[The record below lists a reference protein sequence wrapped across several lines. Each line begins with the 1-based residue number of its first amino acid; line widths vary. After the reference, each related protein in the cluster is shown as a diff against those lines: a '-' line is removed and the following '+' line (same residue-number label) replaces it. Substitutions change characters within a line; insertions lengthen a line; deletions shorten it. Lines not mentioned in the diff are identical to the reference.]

1 MTELIDAYLAHCQQE
16 ALARTTILTKRTV
29 LEMFDR
35 ELPLGLEHAAEEE
48 LRDFIG
54 AVTEEGEPKYKP
66 RTKFVYTIHVKEFFK
81 YSNDPRRPA
90 YMRLNYDPADG
101 LAIPR
106 VPKGEPRPLSDEECD
121 KILTD
126 AREPY
131 RTWAEV
137 ALLTGMRCCEIA
149 GIDLD
154 RGDIDQRRVFIR
166 QGKGSKRRSFKTAPR
181 LWELVKDM
189 PGGMLART
197 VTGSPADAHYVSTRA
212 ALHFRRRLKLDGV
225 CLHRCRDTF
234 ASDLF
239 AAGVD
244 IRKIQVLLG
253 HESLT
258 TTQKYTLVTKGQLDE
273 AIDALP
279 LRRPAC

>member
-1 MTELIDAYLAHCQQE
+1 MTDLIEAYLAHCQQK
-16 ALARTTILTKRTV
+16 ARAGTTIETKRVV

-35 ELPLGLEHAAEEE
+35 RLPMGLEHALEKE
-48 LRDFIG
+48 LVDFIG
-54 AVTEEGEPKYKP
+54 AVKSDGRPRYQA
-66 RTKFVYTIHVKEFFK
+66 RTKFVYTIHLKEFFK
-81 YSNDPRRPA
+81 YSTDPRRSPED
-90 YMRLNYDPADG
+90 RLTYDPAEG
-101 LAIPR
+101 LAIPK

-166 QGKGSKRRSFKTAPR
+166 SGKGSKRRSFKTSAR
-181 LWELVKDM
+181 LWELVSDM

-197 VTGSPADAHYVSTRA
+197 VTGEPADAHYVSTRS

-234 ASDLF
+234 ATKLF

-253 HESLT
+253 HESLL
-258 TTQKYTLVTKGQLDE
+258 TTQKYVFVTKEQLDE

>member
-1 MTELIDAYLAHCQQE
+1 MTDLIEAYLAHCEQE
-16 ALARTTILTKRTV
+16 ALARTTIETKRIV

-35 ELPLGLEHAAEEE
+35 RLPLDLEHAAEEE

-54 AVTEEGEPKYKP
+54 AVKPDGEPRYRP
-66 RTKFVYTIHVKEFFK
+66 RTKFVYTIHLKEFFK
-81 YSNDPRRPA
+81 YSVDPRRPA
-90 YMRLNYDPADG
+90 HMRLNYDPAEG
-101 LAIPR
+101 LAIPK

-121 KILTD
+121 KILID

-166 QGKGSKRRSFKTAPR
+166 SGKGSKRRSFKTNPR
-181 LWELVKDM
+181 VWELVRDM

-197 VTGSPADAHYVSTRA
+197 VTGDPADAHYVSTRS
-212 ALHFRRRLKLDGV
+212 ALHFRRRLKLEDVG
-225 CLHRCRDTF
+225 LHRCRDTF
-234 ASDLF
+234 ATKLF

-253 HESLT
+253 HESLL
-258 TTQKYTLVTKGQLDE
+258 TTQKYVFVTEEQLDE
-273 AIDALP
+273 AIDKLP

>member
-1 MTELIDAYLAHCQQE
+1 MTELIDAYLAHCEAE
-16 ALARTTILTKRTV
+16 ALAATTIETKRTV

-35 ELPLGLEHAAEEE
+35 ELPMGLEHAQEKE
-48 LRDFIG
+48 LVGFIG
-54 AVTEEGEPKYKP
+54 RKKP
-66 RTKFVYTIHVKEFFK
+66 DGRPRYSVRTKFVYTIHLKEYFK
-81 YSNDPRRPA
+81 YNTDPRRPA
-90 YMRLNYDPADG
+90 DLRLDYDPAEG
-101 LAIPR
+101 LPIPR
-106 VPKGEPRPLSDEECD
+106 VPKGEPRPLSDEECR
-121 KILTD
+121 KILTE
-126 AREPY
+126 ACEPY

-258 TTQKYTLVTKGQLDE
+258 TTQKYTLVTERQLDD
-273 AIDALP
+273 AIDSLP